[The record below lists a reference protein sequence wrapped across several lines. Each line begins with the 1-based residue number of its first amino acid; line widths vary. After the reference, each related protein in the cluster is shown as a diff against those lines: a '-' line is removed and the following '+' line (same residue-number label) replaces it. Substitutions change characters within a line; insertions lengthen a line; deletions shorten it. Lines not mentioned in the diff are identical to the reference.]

1 MSRKTLRQHMKSFP
15 EKKRFL
21 RNLKRPHGMSVAV
34 YIATDP
40 DREGEAIGWHIAEE
54 LATKKRKIYRVLFNE
69 ITRKAIQQSF
79 EKPGVIDTHLVDAQQ
94 ARRILDRLVG
104 YKVSPLLWEK
114 VRRGLSAGRVQ
125 SVALRLVVDRENEIR
140 AFIPKEYW
148 SITAHLTGHNPP
160 PFEARLHKFAGKNIE
175 IGNAAQSKDIV
186 AELEKAHYIVEKVE
200 KKEKKRYPV
209 PPFITSKL
217 QQEASRKL
225 RFTVKKTMMLAQRLY
240 EGIELAGEGSIGLI
254 TYMRTDSTRVSDDAL
269 SEARQYIGT
278 TFGSE
283 YLPEKPIFY
292 KSKKSAQ
299 DAHEAIRPT
308 STAYHPDEVKQHL
321 SPDEYKLYKLIW
333 QRFLA
338 SQMNPA
344 LFDQTSVDI
353 GAGKYLFRA
362 SGSLLKFDGFLKV
375 YDESKDEKDE
385 EDDELE
391 HRLPQLTEGESLEL
405 KQLVPEQHFTQPP
418 PRFTE
423 ATLVKTL
430 EEKGIGRPSTYA
442 TILTTIQD
450 REYAVKEEGKFRPTE
465 LGFVITELLVTSFAD
480 IFDVQYTARMEEELD
495 EIEEGKMAWT
505 DALHEFYAKF
515 AADLK
520 IAQKQMKDIKA
531 MEEPTGEVCEKCGS
545 PMVIKWGRHG
555 KFVACSGYPECKNTR
570 ELATEGTASSSQ
582 TNEVEAISEVCEN
595 CGRPMTLKRG
605 RFGQFLACTGYP
617 ECKTT
622 KRIAGNQSAKSSQPD
637 VPLTEKCPQC
647 GKNLVMKYGRF
658 GEFTACSDYPT
669 CKFIKKKTMGI
680 SCPRPD
686 CKGELVEKRS
696 RKGKTFYGCDQY
708 PNCDFTAWN
717 KPISK
722 PCPQCGAQ
730 YLLEKTTKKQGT
742 VQYCNNES
750 CDYKESVELVE
761 ETTPV

>member
-1 MSRKTLRQHMKSFP
+1 MSKSIVIVESPAKAKTINKYLGPDFLVKASLGHVRDLPKKGLGVDIKKSFEP
-15 EKKRFL
+15 TYEVIPGKEKVLKEL
-21 RNLKRPHGMSVAV
+21 KAAARNAESI

-54 LATKKRKIYRVLFNE
+54 LSSKKRKIYRVLFNE
-69 ITRKAIQQSF
+69 ITRKAIQESF
-79 EKPGVIDTHLVDAQQ
+79 KNPGLIDSRLVDAQQ

-140 AFIPKEYW
+140 AFVPKEYW
-148 SITAHLTGHNPP
+148 SVTAKLAGHHPP
-160 PFEARLHKFAGKNIE
+160 PFEARLQKFAGKNIE
-175 IGNAAQSKDIV
+175 IGSAEQSKDIV
-186 AELEKAHYIVEKVE
+186 AELEKARYTVERIE

-240 EGIELAGEGSIGLI
+240 EGIELGGEGSIGLI

-269 SEARQYIGT
+269 SEVRDYIGRN
-278 TFGSE
+278 FGGD

-292 KSKKSAQ
+292 KSKKDAQ

-308 STAYHPDEVKQHL
+308 STAYHPDEIKAHL
-321 SPDEYKLYKLIW
+321 APDEYKLYKLIW

-338 SQMNPA
+338 SQMKPA
-344 LFDQTSVDI
+344 LFDQTSVEI
-353 GAGKYLFRA
+353 TAGKYLFRA
-362 SGSLLKFDGFLKV
+362 SGSILKFDGFLKV
-375 YDESKDEKDE
+375 YDEGKDEKDE

-391 HRLPQLTEGESLEL
+391 HKLPVLTEGETLEL
-405 KQLVPEQHFTQPP
+405 MTLVPEQHFTQPP

-495 EIEEGKMAWT
+495 
-505 DALHEFYAKF
+505 
-515 AADLK
+515 
-520 IAQKQMKDIKA
+520 
-531 MEEPTGEVCEKCGS
+531 
-545 PMVIKWGRHG
+545 
-555 KFVACSGYPECKNTR
+555 
-570 ELATEGTASSSQ
+570 
-582 TNEVEAISEVCEN
+582 
-595 CGRPMTLKRG
+595 
-605 RFGQFLACTGYP
+605 
-617 ECKTT
+617 
-622 KRIAGNQSAKSSQPD
+622 
-637 VPLTEKCPQC
+637 
-647 GKNLVMKYGRF
+647 
-658 GEFTACSDYPT
+658 
-669 CKFIKKKTMGI
+669 
-680 SCPRPD
+680 
-686 CKGELVEKRS
+686 
-696 RKGKTFYGCDQY
+696 
-708 PNCDFTAWN
+708 
-717 KPISK
+717 
-722 PCPQCGAQ
+722 
-730 YLLEKTTKKQGT
+730 
-742 VQYCNNES
+742 
-750 CDYKESVELVE
+750 
-761 ETTPV
+761 